1 MATRRTVL
9 LLRHAQTEDTRPGG
23 TDLDRCL
30 TAYGTEEA
38 RAVGAYLSGQRLTV
52 DAVLCS
58 PAVRTRQTLAGL
70 GLPLPDASRL
80 DISSDY
86 YNAGSATLVEALRG
100 LDPSCRTV
108 LLVGH
113 APGVPGVAYELADP
127 ETSDPG
133 ALAAIDGRFPAATL
147 ARLEF
152 IGDWA
157 DLETA
162 ALVDVRLP
170 KR

>member
-9 LLRHAQTEDTRPGG
+9 LLRHAQTEDSRPGG
-23 TDLDRCL
+23 RDIDRQL
-30 TAYGTEEA
+30 TADGEEQA
-38 RAVGAYLSGQRLTV
+38 RAVGAYLADQLLTV

-58 PAVRTRQTLAGL
+58 SAVRTRQTLAGL

-80 DISSDY
+80 DLSSDY
-86 YNAGSATLVEALRG
+86 YNAGSDTLVAALRAQEEE
-100 LDPSCRTV
+100 CRTT

-113 APGVPGVAYELADP
+113 APGVPAVAYELADP
-127 ETSDPG
+127 DTSDPA

-152 IGDWA
+152 TGDWA
-157 DLETA
+157 DLQTA

-170 KR
+170 